1 MTLTEFIKL
10 LQQFE
15 ELGYGNLKVA
25 DENLTAI
32 KDVQLAKSVDGVG
45 IFIEL
50 IGNKYND

>member
-10 LQQFE
+10 LKHFE

-32 KDVQLAKSVDGVG
+32 TDAKLTTSVDGVG

-50 IGNKYND
+50 IGNKYGD